1 MNDWLKQNSW
11 SIIIA
16 VAGVILTFSTLSA
29 QVDGLEKQ
37 TTKNEAAIQLLNT
50 QQTQV
55 QVQLAQIS
63 TDIQYIKS
71 GLDRVLGNR

>member
-1 MNDWLKQNSW
+1 MNEWLKQNSW

-29 QVDGLEKQ
+29 QVDSLEKQ

>member
-1 MNDWLKQNSW
+1 MNEWLKQNSW